1 SPGAIMEHFTLNF
14 TITNLM
20 FTTDLQTPSSRKF
33 HSSEKIMKHYVSQNS
48 VFTELTQDYGV
59 PVFTKTFPCQIDPL
73 LQKSSIGPHF
83 TGCSVTGFRSGRHR
97 DDTKVDAVCSYK
109 DNASLASFDREKL
122 YQDLNNM
129 TNNVTKLGHYSL
141 DRSSLYVDG

>member
-1 SPGAIMEHFTLNF
+1 TLAPAVKNFTLNF
-14 TITNLM
+14 TITNLQ
-20 FTTDLQTPSSRKF
+20 FTADLQKPSSRRFK
-33 HSSEKIMKHYVSQNS
+33 STEKVMYHYVDS
-48 VFTELTQDYGV
+48 
-59 PVFTKTFPCQIDPL
+59 L

-83 TGCSVTGFRSGRHR
+83 TGCKVAGFRSGRNR

-109 DNASLASFDREKL
+109 DNASLARFDREKL
-122 YQDLNNM
+122 YQELSTM

>member
-1 SPGAIMEHFTLNF
+1 SPGAITEHFTLNF
-14 TITNLM
+14 TTTNLM
-20 FTTDLQTPSSRKF
+20 YTTDLQTPNSRKF
-33 HSSEKIMKHYVSQNS
+33 RSTEKIMKHY
-48 VFTELTQDYGV
+48 
-59 PVFTKTFPCQIDPL
+59 IDSL

-83 TGCSVTGFRSGRHR
+83 TGCKVTGFRSGRHG

-109 DNASLASFDREKL
+109 DNASPARFDREKL
-122 YQDLNNM
+122 YQELSTM

>member
-1 SPGAIMEHFTLNF
+1 SPGATTEHFTLNF

-20 FTTDLQTPSSRKF
+20 FTTDLQTPNSRKF
-33 HSSEKIMKHYVSQNS
+33 RSAEKIMKRYTDS
-48 VFTELTQDYGV
+48 
-59 PVFTKTFPCQIDPL
+59 L

-83 TGCSVTGFRSGRHR
+83 TGCKVTGFRSGSHR

-109 DNASLASFDREKL
+109 DSASLARFDREKL
-122 YQDLNNM
+122 YQELSTM

>member
-20 FTTDLQTPSSRKF
+20 FTTDLQTPDSRKF
-33 HSSEKIMKHYVSQNS
+33 RSTEKIMKHYGLVS
-48 VFTELTQDYGV
+48 VL
-59 PVFTKTFPCQIDPL
+59 KTPQGAPPAEQCPKVTFFP
-73 LQKSSIGPHF
+73 
-83 TGCSVTGFRSGRHR
+83 RSGGHG

-109 DNASLASFDREKL
+109 DNASLARFDRAKL
-122 YQDLNNM
+122 YQELSTM

-141 DRSSLYVDG
+141 DRNGLYVEG

>member
-1 SPGAIMEHFTLNF
+1 SPGAITEHFTLNF

-20 FTTDLQTPSSRKF
+20 FTTDLQTPNSRKF
-33 HSSEKIMKHYVSQNS
+33 RSAEKIMKRY
-48 VFTELTQDYGV
+48 
-59 PVFTKTFPCQIDPL
+59 IDSL

-83 TGCSVTGFRSGRHR
+83 TGCKVTCVTFFPRSGRRR

-109 DNASLASFDREKL
+109 DNASLARFDREKL
-122 YQDLNNM
+122 YQELSTM
-129 TNNVTKLGHYSL
+129 TNNVTELGHYSL